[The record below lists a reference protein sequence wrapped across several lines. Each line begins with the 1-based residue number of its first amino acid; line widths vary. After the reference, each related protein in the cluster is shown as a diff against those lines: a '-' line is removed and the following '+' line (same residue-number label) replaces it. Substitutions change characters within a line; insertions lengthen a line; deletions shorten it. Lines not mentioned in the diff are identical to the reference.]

1 MENSNPQ
8 WPGFAGKGQDICP
21 NDGMELLTLRRFAG
35 MQAPQYISDM
45 NIYGFDHIVLCV
57 RSVEATLEFYQR
69 VLGMEA
75 REELA
80 GKWSLHFGSNKISI
94 QDAAALPSLAA
105 RTAPGSGN
113 FCVLTDL
120 PIEDVITRLRSNDVE
135 IVEGPAE
142 KAGAVGKLMSVYF
155 RDPDAN
161 LVEVSNR
168 IS

>member
-1 MENSNPQ
+1 MSTMRDL
-8 WPGFAGKGQDICP
+8 ADICP
-21 NDGMELLTLRRFAG
+21 NGGIELCTLGRFAELQSLRYNSG
-35 MQAPQYISDM
+35 M

-69 VLGMEA
+69 VLGLEA
-75 REELA
+75 REERA
-80 GKWSLHFGSNKISI
+80 GKWSLHFGSNKISV
-94 QDAAALPSLAA
+94 QDASALPSLAE
-105 RTAPGSGN
+105 TTVPGSGN

-120 PIEDVITRLRSNDVE
+120 PIEDVITQLRSNDVE

-161 LVEVSNR
+161 LVEVSSR

>member
-1 MENSNPQ
+1 MH
-8 WPGFAGKGQDICP
+8 
-21 NDGMELLTLRRFAG
+21 
-35 MQAPQYISDM
+35 
-45 NIYGFDHIVLCV
+45 IYGFDHIVLCV

-75 REELA
+75 REERA
-80 GKWSLHFGSNKISI
+80 SKWSLHFGSNKISV
-94 QDAAALPSLAA
+94 QDAGTLPALAEK
-105 RTAPGSGN
+105 TVPGSGN

-120 PIEDVITRLRSNDVE
+120 PMHDVVARLRSNNVE

-155 RDPDAN
+155 RDPDGN

-168 IS
+168 AS

>member
-1 MENSNPQ
+1 
-8 WPGFAGKGQDICP
+8 
-21 NDGMELLTLRRFAG
+21 
-35 MQAPQYISDM
+35 M

-57 RSVEATLEFYQR
+57 SSVEATLEFYRR

-75 REELA
+75 REERP
-80 GKWSLHFGSNKISI
+80 GKWSLHFGSNKISV
-94 QDAAALPSLAA
+94 QDASTLPDLAK
-105 RTAPGSGN
+105 TTVPGSGN

-120 PIEDVITRLRSNDVE
+120 PIEDVVSRLRSNDVE

-142 KAGAVGKLMSVYF
+142 KAGAVGTLMSVYF

-168 IS
+168 LS